1 VFSSLFFNQY
11 FLFGKSKIKNVRY
24 VIIFIEKIIP
34 GLMAQFNLKVIY
46 GVLSKFPY
54 DFSFT

>member
-1 VFSSLFFNQY
+1 MEVFKHF
-11 FLFGKSKIKNVRY
+11 
-24 VIIFIEKIIP
+24 VIIFIDRIIP
-34 GLMAQFNLKVIY
+34 GLLAHFNLKVIY